1 MSTNKREV
9 NYFVRTMLV
18 IFGIALCA
26 IVGFSFFYFE
36 PKGVISPELITL
48 ILIILVIV
56 LAESFDNF
64 SLGKLFTISRDV
76 KKKETDN
83 QVLEVRNKELLNQ
96 IISITT
102 NQSQTQTH
110 TNVYG
115 DYVENAK
122 EQKANEQENKSDTE
136 EVDKLLTAIGSSIV
150 IDVQVKAIEKDLKD
164 KNINYDNDASKI
176 LIRHLAASQLL
187 VGFEQIYHVIFGSQI
202 ELLQNLNQV
211 TGKGITKDLVSEFVT
226 EKLIKNNLSWEE
238 SQYLNYLYTRL
249 LIVDSAEGDSL
260 HITNLG
266 VEFLTWLTRSGKSL
280 NRVL

>member
-1 MSTNKREV
+1 MNKREV

-18 IFGIALCA
+18 IFGIALCV

-36 PKGVISPELITL
+36 PKGVISPELITV

-76 KKKETDN
+76 KKKEADN
-83 QVLEVRNKELLNQ
+83 QVLEVRNKELLSQ

-122 EQKANEQENKSDTE
+122 EQKASEQENKSDAE

-150 IDVQVKAIEKDLKD
+150 IDEQVKAIEKDLKD

-187 VGFEQIYHVIFGSQI
+187 VGFEQIYQVIFGSQI

-238 SQYLNYLYTRL
+238 SQYLSYLYTRL
-249 LIVDSAEGDSL
+249 LIVDRAEDDTL

-266 VEFLTWLTRSGKSL
+266 VEFLTWLIRSGKSL
-280 NRVL
+280 EQVL